1 MRTRG
6 LVSRTD
12 GFLTGAIRDA
22 KLSRRLSFFLQ
33 LIELV
38 VHGLEADP
46 ELGGGRGLCRYFYAV
61 REPAPDIM
69 TQAFSLA
76 AMCTVTPYASP
87 PVARPWEIVAPGN
100 AQDTSPGPP

>member
-46 ELGGGRGLCRYFYAV
+46 ELGGGRGLVA
-61 REPAPDIM
+61 AI
-69 TQAFSLA
+69 SLRSENQLL
-76 AMCTVTPYASP
+76 T
-87 PVARPWEIVAPGN
+87 
-100 AQDTSPGPP
+100 